1 MSIFT
6 KALNVVNNVLDDIIQ
21 EQEITKVQKQ
31 REYKAQLALKKKATK
46 ARIAYLK
53 GLTEQDIKDIIAN
66 EATK

>member
-6 KALNVVNNVLDDIIQ
+6 KLTNVVNNVLDDIIQ

-31 REYKAQLALKKKATK
+31 REYKVQLALKKEATK

-53 GLTEQDIKDIIAN
+53 GLTEQDIKNIIAN